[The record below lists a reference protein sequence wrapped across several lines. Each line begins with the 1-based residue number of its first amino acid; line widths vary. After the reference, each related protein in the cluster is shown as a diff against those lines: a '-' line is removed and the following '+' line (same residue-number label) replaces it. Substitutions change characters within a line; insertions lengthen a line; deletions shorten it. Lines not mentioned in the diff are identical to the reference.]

1 MHPARLVLAAVLAML
16 AVSPV
21 VAVAGTVHGH
31 GGSAYGNTTKIVLIP
46 PVNGTPRYWV
56 PEPWPPWILPPPWK
70 PVPHHPVAWGLV
82 VTAVKALE
90 SARGLVPQQAEKQY
104 DNALSSLKTLLAA
117 LEKYREGKA
126 TRADVA
132 AAALRALEDLGT
144 LREALLATGP
154 SPYAA
159 ALLARV
165 EFART
170 AVMNVFCQML
180 YWALPAPR
188 PVPLSPATRF
198 YAI

>member
-1 MHPARLVLAAVLAML
+1 MRPARLVLAAVLAML

-21 VAVAGTVHGH
+21 VAVAGAGHGH
-31 GGSAYGNTTKIVLIP
+31 GGNAYSNATRVVVIP
-46 PVNGTPRYWV
+46 QVNGTPRYWM
-56 PEPWPPWILPPPWK
+56 PGPWPPWILPPPWK
-70 PVPHHPVAWGLV
+70 PVPHLPVAEGV
-82 VTAVKALE
+82 VVAAVKALE
-90 SARGLVPQQAEKQY
+90 SAQGLVPQQAEKQY
-104 DNALSSLKTLLAA
+104 DNALSSLKTLLAV

-132 AAALRALEDLGT
+132 AAALRALEDIEA
-144 LREALLATGP
+144 LREALLASGP

-170 AVMNVFCQML
+170 AVMSVLCRML

-188 PVPLSPATRF
+188 PVPLSPAARF